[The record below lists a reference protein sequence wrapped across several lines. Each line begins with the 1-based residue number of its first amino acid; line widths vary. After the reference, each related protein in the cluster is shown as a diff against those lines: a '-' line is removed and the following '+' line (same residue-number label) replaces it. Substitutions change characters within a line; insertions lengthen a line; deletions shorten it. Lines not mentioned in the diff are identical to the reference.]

1 MRNIAMAV
9 VLVLLLPV
17 LAWSTGTTEVAPA
30 EAEHVQ
36 IWGIPNWVGEEY
48 EQDSLELA
56 NEWAQEMFGGTFAIQ
71 SGIPSGSSHI
81 QSLSLLLA
89 EGRDL
94 PDVMIYLP
102 YNEEGTKIFGDLIG
116 EGQLL
121 PLTKYFNDPVNYPHL
136 AAADKAYLR
145 SYMYDGE
152 IYAVPGFT
160 WPTTGNYAPGPF
172 FYIREDVIE
181 KYGTPSTMAELE
193 TLLENVAND
202 STIVDA
208 DGNPV
213 IPFGIN
219 PSSAGPSNFINFGKV
234 THGGG
239 WEVDAQGRLM
249 PYWAGEEFKAAMR
262 YLNGLQQQGLLDP
275 GALIQDSN
283 KWGENLGKARYAVA
297 YGWGNTPSYGY
308 NYVKSIVN
316 AEEGTTYQDHPD
328 AAFMANHY
336 MTQVPFPNVNA
347 PGLVYPAAIQFTVLT
362 ADNPNPDATMKMIDW
377 LISMDGIIS
386 TWAQGGILGE
396 DWEYTNDEYF
406 WQFIM
411 PDGTP
416 HVQAVPNPPSDHF
429 KDVAQAAAD
438 PPKMLPVI
446 GYVTSPAYEQ
456 YYDRVF
462 YHEAAQDRTER
473 LYGVRYWD
481 ELYGVSST
489 PLDVAVPSYAQVI
502 ADLPPQEASALSTA
516 AQRVLNSLADVITAD
531 SFDRAYDQ
539 FIEDLIGVT
548 GNWRAIY
555 EARQTRWLD
564 WMDSNGVDDR
574 DSLGS
579 STPVAQWRSV
589 MGW

>member
-1 MRNIAMAV
+1 MKRVALAGT
-9 VLVLLLPV
+9 LLL
-17 LAWSTGTTEVAPA
+17 LASGLMWATGGSEAAATTAD
-30 EAEHVQ
+30 HVQ
-36 IWGIPNWVGEEY
+36 VWGIPNWVGEEY
-48 EQDSLELA
+48 DQESLEPA
-56 NEWAQEMFGGTFAIQ
+56 NEWALDMFGGTFAIQ

-102 YNEEGTKIFGDLIG
+102 YTEEGTKIFGDLIG

-121 PLTKYFNDPVNYPHL
+121 PLTEYFNDPVNYPNL

-145 SYMYDGE
+145 SYMSDGE
-152 IYAVPGFT
+152 IYGIPGFT

-172 FYIREDVIE
+172 FYVREDVIE
-181 KYGTPSTMAELE
+181 KYGVPETMSELE

-202 STIVDA
+202 PSIVDA
-208 DGNPV
+208 DGNQV

-219 PSSAGPSNFINFGKV
+219 PSSTGPANFLNFGKV

-239 WEVDAQGRLM
+239 WEVDSRGRLM

-262 YLNGLQQQGLLDP
+262 YLNDLQSRGLLDP

-283 KWGENLGKARYAVA
+283 KWGENLGRARYAVA
-297 YGWGNTPSYGY
+297 YGWGNTPSYTY
-308 NYVKSIVN
+308 NAVTATVN
-316 AEEGTTYQDHPD
+316 AAEGTTYQDHD
-328 AAFMANHY
+328 EASFLANHY
-336 MTQVPFPNVNA
+336 MIQIRYPNQDD
-347 PGLVYPAAIQFTVLT
+347 PGLVYPAPIHFTVLT

-386 TWAQGGILGE
+386 TWAQGGIKDE
-396 DWEYTNDEYF
+396 DWEYTDDEYF

-416 HVQAVPNPPSDHF
+416 HVQSVPNPPSDHF
-429 KDVAQAAAD
+429 KDVNQAIAD

-446 GYVTSPAYEQ
+446 GYITSPAYEQ

-462 YHEAAQDRTER
+462 YHEAAEDRTER
-473 LYGVRYWD
+473 LYGVRYWS
-481 ELYGVSST
+481 EFYGVSST
-489 PLDVAVPSYAQVI
+489 PLDTAVPSYTQVI
-502 ADLPPQEASALSTA
+502 VDLPPQEASALSTA
-516 AQRVLNSLADVITAD
+516 AQRVLNTLADVITATN
-531 SFDRAYDQ
+531 FDQAYNQ
-539 FIEDLIGVT
+539 FIDGLIGVT

-555 EARQTRWLD
+555 NSRQQRWMD
-564 WMDSNGVDDR
+564 WMTENGIDDR
-574 DSLGS
+574 RELGS
-579 STPVAQWRSV
+579 STPVSQWRRV